1 MTGIQTNKTRR
12 QTQRARERKSAR
24 TRERE
29 SACESEGG
37 SDAQSD
43 QQSRVTYRVVRR
55 GVLQA
60 AVEGGPFV
68 LVLHEDGGLV
78 GRQEGGGPVQ
88 VLVEVVLPLVGHL
101 RREEGEGGGRR
112 QCSGSELH
120 NALMRSLY
128 AKHGTG

>member
-1 MTGIQTNKTRR
+1 MTGTQTNKTRR
-12 QTQRARERKSAR
+12 QTQRARESERAR
-24 TRERE
+24 EQERERVRE
-29 SACESEGG
+29 RGSE
-37 SDAQSD
+37 AQSD

-60 AVEGGPFV
+60 AVEGGTFV
-68 LVLHEDGGLV
+68 LLLHEDGGLV

-101 RREEGEGGGRR
+101 RGRRERGGGRR

-120 NALMRSLY
+120 NTLMRSLY